1 LTSDEE
7 ILENAIPEI
16 ERLIKEDWRG
26 ARSYLDLRL
35 LIITPNKWLR
45 IYHGDMRLHYEI
57 REFGS
62 IEQLGTGHDMRGG
75 ILAFF
80 SRLEGVVREII
91 QARILG
97 LYLSSAKA
105 EEFDQLLQKVGF
117 NGSLNLLVEW
127 GVIKRSL
134 KNKIDKINGIRNRLA
149 HSWDERDVFYDRK
162 AGIKLK
168 DKIEEFREEAKEVW
182 LELIRIH
189 MKAEVKHLG
198 NLNDLK
204 G

>member
-1 LTSDEE
+1 
-7 ILENAIPEI
+7 
-16 ERLIKEDWRG
+16 
-26 ARSYLDLRL
+26 
-35 LIITPNKWLR
+35 
-45 IYHGDMRLHYEI
+45 
-57 REFGS
+57 
-62 IEQLGTGHDMRGG
+62 
-75 ILAFF
+75 
-80 SRLEGVVREII
+80 
-91 QARILG
+91 
-97 LYLSSAKA
+97 
-105 EEFDQLLQKVGF
+105 VGF

-198 NLNDLK
+198 NLNHLK

>member
-1 LTSDEE
+1 
-7 ILENAIPEI
+7 
-16 ERLIKEDWRG
+16 
-26 ARSYLDLRL
+26 
-35 LIITPNKWLR
+35 
-45 IYHGDMRLHYEI
+45 MRLHYEI

-97 LYLSSAKA
+97 LYLSSTKA

-127 GVIKRSL
+127 GVIKRNL